1 MEKFKPK
8 MTITVEL
15 SENEISEIILQHL
28 KTSMPSLTP
37 FDVSFVVKERYR
49 GAIGVGEFK
58 IMAFAGAK
66 VSCKPVEQN
75 SASAKPPLSEEHF

>member
-37 FDVSFVVKERYR
+37 FDVSFVVKERWR
-49 GAIGVGEFK
+49 GSGMGEFK
-58 IMAFAGAK
+58 VMAFEGAK
-66 VSCKPVEQN
+66 VSCKPAEQN
-75 SASAKPPLSEEHF
+75 GA